1 MDCPLTKA
9 VWMHLTTQLQ
19 QQELQQTPQ
28 RTISGWWKRLR
39 RPFDKKQKPLVD
51 GLYSLFLWNIWK
63 ERNRRIFQHVSSDI
77 AEVASLI
84 INNTPKLPIMTS
96 PQAVVIIVFLLSCLC
111 VAAFLMFL
119 WSWVHSCL

>member
-51 GLYSLFLWNIWK
+51 GLYSLFFVEYL
-63 ERNRRIFQHVSSDI
+63 ERTQSSNLSACLFIYSRSGIFDHKQHPKASNHDFASSGGHHRFF
-77 AEVASLI
+77 A
-84 INNTPKLPIMTS
+84 
-96 PQAVVIIVFLLSCLC
+96 
-111 VAAFLMFL
+111 
-119 WSWVHSCL
+119 